1 MAAAAAAA
9 AAVEEESGG
18 FDLLNDE
25 ESDGEVVFDSAGGN
39 DGSIDD
45 SEAEIAEGADVGVVN
60 DAPPFNSITATIQLT
75 SVPIRT
81 PLPTPSSPQ
90 RDVTLQS
97 VAISHSPDSGG
108 GADFEFVG
116 SGGRE
121 GDDGSIDE
129 LEAEIAAALDD

>member
-1 MAAAAAAA
+1 MAAAAA

-18 FDLLNDE
+18 INLLNGE
-25 ESDGEVVFDSAGGN
+25 ESDGEVVFDSAGGD
-39 DGSIDD
+39 DGSIDYL
-45 SEAEIAEGADVGVVN
+45 EAEIVEDVGIVN
-60 DAPPFNSITATIQLT
+60 DAQPFNSITAAIQLT
-75 SVPIRT
+75 SAPNRT
-81 PLPTPSSPQ
+81 LLPSPSSPQ